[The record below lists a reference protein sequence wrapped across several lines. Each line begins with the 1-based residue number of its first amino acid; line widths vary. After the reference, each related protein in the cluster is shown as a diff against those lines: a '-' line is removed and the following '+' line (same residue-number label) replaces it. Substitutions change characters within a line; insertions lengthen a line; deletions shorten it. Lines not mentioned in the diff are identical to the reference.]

1 MGLRKGFFFS
11 MDSFMA
17 LSMFVIILVSMYVF
31 FISVKSLD
39 QQYYISEDLFDV
51 FSEVEINE
59 LEYSNYPY
67 VSNLIAKGAINNT
80 ELTISEQII
89 EFGLNED
96 YQNASILIEDITGGL
111 LPSQFGLSF
120 ELNNEIYSRGQVRT
134 ALVSRSRL
142 LTG

>member
-67 VSNLIAKGAINNT
+67 VSNLIAKKN
-80 ELTISEQII
+80 
-89 EFGLNED
+89 
-96 YQNASILIEDITGGL
+96 
-111 LPSQFGLSF
+111 
-120 ELNNEIYSRGQVRT
+120 V
-134 ALVSRSRL
+134 
-142 LTG
+142 